1 MSTEK
6 DSTADF
12 TGDGRYY
19 SSYFDLSVHKL
30 MLDDEPRTEA
40 YRDAI
45 LANKEAFEGKVVMG
59 RYRFKLVINP
69 SMITKIAHPQTSG
82 LAREYSR
89 SFA

>member
-1 MSTEK
+1 MSAEEN
-6 DSTADF
+6 STADSK
-12 TGDGRYY
+12 GDGGYY

-59 RYRFKLVINP
+59 RYKLAIN
-69 SMITKIAHPQTSG
+69 SSTGYQIAHSQTSG
-82 LAREYSR
+82 LAPEYSR
-89 SFA
+89 CLA

>member
-1 MSTEK
+1 MSREK
-6 DSTADF
+6 DAAAGSTV
-12 TGDGRYY
+12 DGRYY

-45 LANKEAFEGKVVMG
+45 LANKEAFQGKVVMG
-59 RYRFKLVINP
+59 RYKLFINP
-69 SMITKIAHPQTSG
+69 PMGSKIAHPQTSG